1 MLKRLFFFS
10 MMLLGLSSAA
20 IAQEFEVKK
29 YEINVA
35 IKPEEMK
42 VDVQAKLRLVNL
54 SDPSLADRILL
65 DSNKPRFGF
74 YANLKTQMTSMKI
87 NGEPATF
94 KTNEEPRS
102 NALRIY
108 TDMTTAIAAAREL
121 EVEFVYSIPAADRG
135 IGLHVAAGESYLLPQ
150 SFWVPTPHTPY
161 AEHGADTAP
170 FSLTVTAPAG
180 LKVISSGIRKS
191 ENSFEQSMAT
201 QPFVI
206 VGDYE
211 IITRGGEAHPL
222 EVYYP
227 RGLNESGQQQ
237 AQRLAAESEKIIAF
251 YVKYFN
257 VAALA
262 PFRVVATQARQLS
275 TITSDNFGA
284 VREVSFTAVGA
295 VTVDDNLFRRD
306 LLDQGTIELI
316 AGAAARS
323 WIDGQVLLRGR
334 GTGMLR
340 DALPTYLVAQYLGD
354 RYGASQ
360 RENAFDRF
368 RRAYA
373 IIAKDDAPLLNQSL
387 LDRNYT
393 TSVYNKG
400 AMIWRLIEKQLG
412 KQTFDNALRASLN
425 RRNVDALSLS
435 GWYLPSQNGRPP
447 QVHPLCS
454 LSRCASFKDVLL
466 TMGANRNIVNE
477 IFSNWI
483 ESGLLPDFAIGQP
496 QTTAAGVESTI
507 ANFGSGEVTVDIV
520 ATTDKGEKL
529 KRTVLAKAGEFGSV
543 SFPAGTTLTTIEADP
558 DKLYLQADYNN
569 DIFPRRPSQSEAFGL
584 ANLALNKNDFATA
597 EAKAR
602 EGLKETPN
610 APILQA
616 MLGRIL
622 LSQKK
627 NDEAAEVFGAVL
639 KSEPFPLQAYGAANL
654 GLAEIA
660 LQQNKF
666 AEAAT
671 RYRFAAMSDLDAAT
685 TVAARDGALK
695 AERGASTV
703 KVPEDV
709 KTFLQRFDTA
719 VLQGTADLVNP
730 FVELGNLRRFA
741 QSLVVRKPS
750 VWVTEA
756 MRAEEWDANRTAVD
770 VTLKIKIEGKD
781 YSGRAVYVVSRAGGK
796 MRLSEV
802 PVFDVK

>member
-1 MLKRLFFFS
+1 MLKRLIFFS
-10 MMLLGLSSAA
+10 IMLLALTASAV
-20 IAQEFEVKK
+20 AQEFEVKK

-35 IKPEEMK
+35 IKPEELK
-42 VDVQAKLRLVNL
+42 VDVQAKLQLVNL
-54 SDPSLADRILL
+54 SDANLADRILL

-74 YANLKTQMTSMKI
+74 YVNMKTQVTSMKV
-87 NGEPATF
+87 NGQQVTF
-94 KTNEEPRS
+94 KTNEERG
-102 NALRIY
+102 NVLRVS
-108 TDMTTAIAAAREL
+108 TELTTTIASTREL
-121 EVEFVYSIPAADRG
+121 EVEFVYTLPAADRG
-135 IGLHVAAGESYLLPQ
+135 IGLHVATGESYLLPQ
-150 SFWVPTPHTPY
+150 SFWVPTPHTPF

-170 FSLTVTAPAG
+170 YSLTVTAPAG
-180 LKVISSGIRKS
+180 QKVLSSGIRKN
-191 ENSFEQSMAT
+191 ETSFEQSMAA

-211 IITRGGEAHPL
+211 VVTRGGETYPV

-227 RGLNESGQQQ
+227 RGLGEGGKQQ
-237 AQRLAAESEKIIAF
+237 AGRLAAESERIVAF
-251 YVKYFN
+251 YAKYFN

-262 PFRVVATQARQLS
+262 PFRVIATQARQLS
-275 TITSDNFGA
+275 TVTSDNFGA
-284 VREVSFTAVGA
+284 VREVSFTTVGA

-306 LLDQGTIELI
+306 LLDQGTVELI
-316 AGAAARS
+316 AGAAARA

-340 DALPTYLVAQYLGD
+340 DALPSYAVAQYLGD
-354 RYGASQ
+354 RYGATQ
-360 RENAFDRF
+360 REYAFDRF
-368 RRAYA
+368 RRAYGV
-373 IIAKDDAPLLNQSL
+373 IAKDDAPLLNQSQ

-400 AMIWRLIEKQLG
+400 AMVWRLIEKQLG
-412 KQTFDNALRASLN
+412 KEIFEKALRASLS

-466 TMGANRNIVNE
+466 ASGADRRGVNE

-483 ESGLLPDFAIGQP
+483 EAGLLPDFAIGQP
-496 QTTAAGVESTI
+496 QTTATGVESTV
-507 ANFGSGEVTVDIV
+507 ANFGSGEITVDIL
-520 ATTDKGEKL
+520 ATTDKGEKI
-529 KRTVLAKAGEFGSV
+529 KRQLLVKAGEFGTV
-543 SFPAGTTLTTIEADP
+543 SFPAGTTLASIEADP

-569 DIFPRRPSQSEAFGL
+569 DIYPRRSSQSEAFGL
-584 ANLALNKNDFATA
+584 ANLAFSKNDFATA
-597 EAKAR
+597 ETKAR
-602 EGLKETPN
+602 ESLKEMPN

-616 MLGRIL
+616 LLGRIL
-622 LSQKK
+622 LAQKK
-627 NDEAAEVFGAVL
+627 YDEAATVFEAVL
-639 KSEPFPLQAYGAANL
+639 KSEPLPLQAYGAANL

-660 LQQNKF
+660 LTQNKF
-666 AEAAT
+666 PDAAM
-671 RYRFAAMSDLDAAT
+671 RYRYAAMSDLDAT
-685 TVAARDGALK
+685 TIVAARDGALK
-695 AERGASTV
+695 AERAANTV
-703 KVPEDV
+703 KIPEDV
-709 KTFLQRFDTA
+709 RAFLQKFDAA
-719 VLQGTADLVNP
+719 VLLGTADVVNP

-741 QSLVVRKPS
+741 QSLVVRKPAI
-750 VWVTEA
+750 WVTDA

>member
-1 MLKRLFFFS
+1 MLKRLIFFS
-10 MMLLGLSSAA
+10 VMLLGLAASAS
-20 IAQEFEVKK
+20 AQEFEVKK
-29 YEINVA
+29 YELNVA
-35 IKPEEMK
+35 IKPEELK
-42 VDVQAKLRLVNL
+42 VDVQAKLHLVNL
-54 SDPSLADRILL
+54 SDPNLADRILL

-74 YANLKTQMTSMKI
+74 YANLKTQVSSMKV
-87 NGEPATF
+87 NGEAVSF
-94 KTNEEPRS
+94 KTNEERG
-102 NALRIY
+102 NVLRIY
-108 TDMTTAIAAAREL
+108 TDMTTTIASTREL
-121 EVEFVYSIPAADRG
+121 TVEFAYSLPAADRG
-135 IGLHVAAGESYLLPQ
+135 IGLHVATGESYLLPQ
-150 SFWVPTPHTPY
+150 SFWIPTPHTPF

-170 FSLTVTAPAG
+170 FSLTVEAPAG

-191 ENSFEQSMAT
+191 ENSFEQSMAA

-211 IITRGGEAHPL
+211 AVTRGGEAHPV

-227 RGLNESGQQQ
+227 RGLNEAGKQQ
-237 AQRLAAESEKIIAF
+237 AARLAAESERIVAF
-251 YVKYFN
+251 YVKYFD

-284 VREVSFTAVGA
+284 VREVSFTTVGA
-295 VTVDDNLFRRD
+295 VTVDANLFRRD
-306 LLDQGTIELI
+306 LLDQGTVELV
-316 AGAAARS
+316 ASAAARA
-323 WIDGQVLLRGR
+323 WVDGQVLLRGR

-340 DALPTYLVAQYLGD
+340 DALPSYLVAQYLGD
-354 RYGASQ
+354 RYGAAQ
-360 RENAFDRF
+360 RENAFERF

-373 IIAKDDAPLLNQSL
+373 IIAKDDAPLLNQSP

-400 AMIWRLIEKQLG
+400 AMIWRLIEKQVG
-412 KQTFDNALRASLN
+412 KQIFDNALKASLS

-454 LSRCASFKDVLL
+454 LSRCASLKDVLL
-466 TMGANRNIVNE
+466 ASGADRRVINE

-483 ESGLLPDFAIGQP
+483 EAGLLPDFAIGQP

-507 ANFGSGEVTVDIV
+507 ANFGSGEITVDIL
-520 ATTDKGEKL
+520 AITDKGEKI
-529 KRTVLAKAGEFGSV
+529 KRQALVKAGEFGSV
-543 SFPAGTTLTTIEADP
+543 SFPAGTVITSIEADP

-569 DIFPRRPSQSEAFGL
+569 DIYPRRPSESEAFGQ
-584 ANLALNKNDFATA
+584 ANLAFSKNDFATA
-597 EAKAR
+597 ETKIR

-616 MLGRIL
+616 LLGRIL
-622 LSQKK
+622 LAEKK
-627 NDEAAEVFGAVL
+627 NDEAAKEFEAVL
-639 KSEPFPLQAYGAANL
+639 KSEPLPLQAYGAANL

-660 LQQNKF
+660 LQQSKF
-666 AEAAT
+666 SDAAM
-671 RYRFAAMSDLDAAT
+671 RYRYASMSDLDAAT

-695 AERGASTV
+695 AERGANAV
-703 KVPEDV
+703 KIPDDV
-709 KTFLQRFDTA
+709 RTFLQKFDA
-719 VLQGTADLVNP
+719 SVLQGSADAVNP

-750 VWVTEA
+750 IWVTDP

-770 VTLKIKIEGKD
+770 VTLKIKIEGKE

>member
-10 MMLLGLSSAA
+10 MMLMGLTSAA

-35 IKPEEMK
+35 IKPDEMK

-54 SDPSLADRILL
+54 SDPNLADRILL

-74 YANLKTQMTSMKI
+74 YTNLKTQMTSMKV
-87 NGEPATF
+87 NGEPAVF
-94 KTNEEPRS
+94 KTNEERG
-102 NALRIY
+102 NVLRVS
-108 TDMTTAIAAAREL
+108 TEMTTTIAAAKEL
-121 EVEFVYSIPAADRG
+121 EVDFVYSLPAADRG

-150 SFWVPTPHTPY
+150 SFWIPTPHTPF

-180 LKVISSGIRKS
+180 LKIISSGIRKS
-191 ENSFEQSMAT
+191 ENSFEQSMAA

-211 IITRGGEAHPL
+211 VVTRGGEAHPL

-227 RGLNESGQQQ
+227 RGLNETGQQQ

-284 VREVSFTAVGA
+284 VREVSFATVGA

-316 AGAAARS
+316 AGAAARA

-340 DALPTYLVAQYLGD
+340 DALPSYLVAQYLGE

-400 AMIWRLIEKQLG
+400 AMVWRLIEKQAG
-412 KQTFDNALRASLN
+412 KQTFDNALRAALN
-425 RRNVDALSLS
+425 RRSVDALSFS

-454 LSRCASFKDVLL
+454 VSRCAGFKDVLMS
-466 TMGANRNIVNE
+466 MGADRRVINE
-477 IFSNWI
+477 IFSNWV
-483 ESGLLPDFAIGQP
+483 ESDMLPDFAVGQP
-496 QTTAAGVESTI
+496 QTAASGVESTV
-507 ANFGSGEVTVDIV
+507 ANFGTGEVTVEV
-520 ATTDKGEKL
+520 LGTTDKGDKI
-529 KRTVLAKAGEFGSV
+529 KRTVLAKAGEFPTV
-543 SFPAGTTLTTIEADP
+543 SFPAGTNLVTIEADP
-558 DKLYLQADYNN
+558 DKLFLQADYNN
-569 DIFPRRPSQSEAFGL
+569 DIYPRRPSQSEAFGL
-584 ANLALNKNDFATA
+584 ANMAFSKNDFAGA
-597 EAKAR
+597 ETKAR

-616 MLGRIL
+616 LLGRIL
-622 LSQKK
+622 LAQKK
-627 NDEAAEVFGAVL
+627 NDEAAAVFSAVL
-639 KSEPFPLQAYGAANL
+639 KSEPLPLQAYGAANL

-666 AEAAT
+666 AEAAM
-671 RYRFAAMSDLDAAT
+671 RYRYASMSDLDAAT
-685 TVAARDGALK
+685 TVAARDNALK
-695 AERGASTV
+695 AERGANTV
-703 KVPEDV
+703 KVPDDV
-709 KTFLQRFDTA
+709 KAFLQKFDTA
-719 VLQGTADLVNP
+719 VLQGTADVVNP
-730 FVELGNLRRFA
+730 YVELGNLRRFA
-741 QSLVVRKPS
+741 QSLVVRKPAT
-750 VWVTEA
+750 WVTDA

-770 VTLKIKIEGKD
+770 VTLRIKIEGKD